1 MIRHNASS
9 VQLNQSKCYQW
20 SGREVMFLL
29 YPVINHIISFF
40 FFVPQETAL
49 ICCYLTY
56 FLSRY
61 MFHLLFVGGDS
72 FLCTSPLISESL
84 SLKSLSPF
92 PLSLPLMWGS
102 LAEIVVNELPFHIV
116 IGLTVSFPYPGS
128 VEYPCR
134 DLNTFM
140 EILSLNTKK
149 TKENKTRKQIRL
161 PFKWTY
167 L

>member
-1 MIRHNASS
+1 
-9 VQLNQSKCYQW
+9 
-20 SGREVMFLL
+20 MFLL